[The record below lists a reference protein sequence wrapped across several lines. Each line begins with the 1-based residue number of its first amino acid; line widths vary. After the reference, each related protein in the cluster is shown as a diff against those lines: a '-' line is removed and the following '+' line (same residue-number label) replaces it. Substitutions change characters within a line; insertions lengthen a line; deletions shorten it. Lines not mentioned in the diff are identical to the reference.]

1 MSCLNKYLKSFIS
14 LILFSSFL
22 SFLLSFVYLTKD
34 NIFNTFLSFCNAQQN
49 TEKYS
54 NNILFFNYKKNND
67 EFIVLNNNNFLMIEN
82 INYFSTNAKVIFKEQ
97 LKTDCIEVF
106 VEKKAD
112 NKNKIINIPDIRL
125 SQDGL
130 SFEIN
135 INKSFRNLIIK
146 IGDNIGESFVLDKI
160 ILCNDYKLNLDKVLK
175 YDFQKELKNK
185 IFWIR
190 YLIFLM
196 LVFFIGLHFI
206 FDINILYEWL
216 YKNKY
221 YIFTFVVLFV
231 VLFELNNSSIGLW
244 KNIILDTS
252 IQSNTILGTARNVRA
267 DELGVYTP
275 MLLSQS
281 PEYSYFN
288 DIVRGTKTDMF
299 MIYGQPVK
307 NMVSVFRPFLLP
319 FLFLGTAKG
328 LSCFW
333 ILRLILLF
341 WISFEFLLII
351 TSQNKKLA
359 LIGTLL
365 ITFSPIVQ
373 WWFTPSY
380 ITDVLI
386 FGELMI
392 VLLYNYM
399 SVESINKRITFTF
412 LFFISAGSY
421 ILILYPAWQI
431 PFFYVFIM
439 LIILL
444 FVNNFQSF
452 KFSKKEI
459 GYISL
464 ISVLFF
470 VLFSYIFYKSRGTID
485 IITHT
490 VYPGNR
496 IEFGGGTLVEIFQ
509 YWSNIFLPVQNNYLN
524 NVSEQAVFFDFFP
537 LGLILSLIVIF
548 KDKIKDRVLIF
559 LLLLDLIFSVWCFI
573 GFPAFLSKITFLSYS
588 TGKRVFIC
596 LGFINILL
604 LIRSL
609 SLIKFKF
616 GKILAITVSVILSI
630 FVFVFNVWVYQLSI
644 IKTIFVLLLSFILYY
659 MILKNKINKFFI
671 SLIVIIM
678 FVSGV
683 MVNPVEKGIAVIND
697 SQLSKSI
704 RLINDN
710 DKGLWIVDKLPF
722 PVMNYPIMQGAA
734 TFNSTNT
741 YPNLEAFK
749 QLDKENKYEN
759 IYNRYCHIFVNLI
772 DINNTV
778 DKFILKNADCI
789 LINMTTQDLITLNVK
804 YILSSDNSL
813 ERFGNDKIQINKI
826 YKDSQYF
833 IYKTDIKGEI

>member
-1 MSCLNKYLKSFIS
+1 MSCLNKYLKSLIF
-14 LILFSSFL
+14 LILFSLFL

-54 NNILFFNYKKNND
+54 SNILFFNYEKNND

-82 INYFSTNAKVIFKEQ
+82 INCFSTNAKVIFKEQ
-97 LKTDCIEVF
+97 LKTDFIEVF

-112 NKNKIINIPDIRL
+112 NKNKIINISDIQL

-160 ILCNDYKLNLDKVLK
+160 ILCNDYKLNLDKILK

-190 YLIFLM
+190 YLIFLI

-244 KNIILDTS
+244 KNIISDTS

-275 MLLSQS
+275 MLLSQF

-341 WISFEFLLII
+341 LISFEFLLII

-380 ITDVLI
+380 ITDILI

-399 SVESINKRITFTF
+399 SVESINKRIVFTF

-431 PFFYVFIM
+431 PFLYIFVTLNILVF
-439 LIILL
+439 
-444 FVNNFQSF
+444 VYKYQTF
-452 KFSKKEI
+452 KFNKKEI
-459 GYISL
+459 TYISL
-464 ISVLFF
+464 ISFLFF
-470 VLFSYIFYKSRGTID
+470 VLFSYVFYKSKGTID
-485 IITHT
+485 VIAHT
-490 VYPGNR
+490 VYPGKR
-496 IEFGGGTLVEIFQ
+496 IEFGGGTLTQIFQ
-509 YWSNIFLPVQNNYLN
+509 YWSNIFFAVQNNYLN

-548 KDKIKDRVLIF
+548 KDKIKDKVLM
-559 LLLLDLIFSVWCFI
+559 LLLLFDFVFSVWCFI

-609 SLIKFKF
+609 TLIKFRF
-616 GKILAITVSVILSI
+616 NNFLAITVSVILSI
-630 FVFVFNVWVYQLSI
+630 FVLIFNVWVYQLST
-644 IKTIFVLLLSFILYY
+644 IKTIFVLLLSFILYC
-659 MILKNKINKFFI
+659 MILQNKINKFFI

-678 FVSGV
+678 FVSGI
-683 MVNPVEKGIAVIND
+683 MVNPIEKGVDVINN
-697 SQLSKSI
+697 SQLSKAI
-704 RLINDN
+704 RSINDK
-710 DKGLWIVDKLPF
+710 DKGIWIVENLPF
-722 PVMNYPIMQGAA
+722 PIMNYPIMQGAA

-741 YPNLEAFK
+741 YPNLESFK

-759 IYNRYCHIFVNLI
+759 IYNRYCHVFVNLI

-789 LINMTTQDLITLNVK
+789 LINMTTEDLYTLNIK
-804 YILSSDNSL
+804 YILSSDNNL
-813 ERFGNDKIQINKI
+813 ERFGNENIELKKIFNCNEQYSI
-826 YKDSQYF
+826 YKVFFLD
-833 IYKTDIKGEI
+833 K